1 MLHKGD
7 DGANLSGCLAV
18 KTPCGAGGCVKSEK
32 DAAWGIRKS
41 ASGSE
46 KHPDSPGF
54 VFVWECALGNVV
66 VLGQLL

>member
-1 MLHKGD
+1 MG
-7 DGANLSGCLAV
+7 
-18 KTPCGAGGCVKSEK
+18 SEK

-54 VFVWECALGNVV
+54 VIVWKCALEKVV
-66 VLGQLL
+66 VSGQLL

>member
-1 MLHKGD
+1 M
-7 DGANLSGCLAV
+7 
-18 KTPCGAGGCVKSEK
+18 KSEK